1 MCLCDGQEDVWKEDV
16 WKRIRLLGT
25 CEGSMWP
32 RGVSLKAI
40 RGVEYGAKKERAKQW
55 SRYDEEEQVDACL

>member
-1 MCLCDGQEDVWKEDV
+1 MRLRCVGAMVKKTCGKRDV
-16 WKRIRLLGT
+16 WKRIRLLET

-55 SRYDEEEQVDACL
+55 SR